1 MCGPINFME
10 IMKDYFRNIKDDL
23 TLFLLVNILIVFP
36 LVIAGLFYFSLS
48 DVEKFY
54 NSLIIIASILIP
66 LLLNL
71 LMIVY
76 YSLERTNKDEHEK
89 IEFLEHINST
99 ISMTTLVAIF
109 VLFASMI
116 LTNTKYTNRIV
127 ELIVFYSVGFLIINV
142 LITLVR
148 VYRLI
153 RHEIK
158 IKRGAK

>member
-1 MCGPINFME
+1 MCGPINILE
-10 IMKDYFRNIKDDL
+10 IIRDYFKNIKDDL
-23 TLFLLVNILIVFP
+23 NGFLLVNILIALP

-76 YSLERTNKDEHEK
+76 YSLERTNKNENTK

-116 LTNTKYTNRIV
+116 LTNTKYTNKVI
-127 ELIVFYSVGFLIINV
+127 ELIVFYFVGFLIINV

-158 IKRGAK
+158 TKRESK